1 MWKKKKGT
9 LYTTGRNVYLYSDY
23 GEQSGG
29 AVKKT
34 KNRAI
39 IWGSIPIPGPIS
51 GESYNLKRFMH
62 LSVHCSTIYNRQ
74 DMEAT

>member
-1 MWKKKKGT
+1 MQVKTTIRNHLASVRMTTIRKPTKNKCWRLCEKKKKGT

-39 IWGSIPIPGPIS
+39 I
-51 GESYNLKRFMH
+51 
-62 LSVHCSTIYNRQ
+62 
-74 DMEAT
+74 